1 MATSPYLTDETVLGA
16 STDSM
21 GLERQRKLAQAL
33 TSQAFNQPQGQMISG
48 HYVAPSWTQQLAPA
62 LSAAVGL
69 GMNESLDK
77 KQLALAEALRGKQQE
92 VMQAWSQAKTPQEKF
107 AIGTSQYAPK
117 ELQAASYE
125 MLKTQKVGKGETISQ
140 MDFATGKYQPLLE
153 GAPDLPDVIQYAISV
168 GGLPPNPNSWND
180 QQRMIAKQLVESKAK
195 SGAAG
200 GTNIIN
206 QMGKS
211 IAGEVGPIMKEAQ
224 GVAQAAVK
232 TEDSANRIIQAV
244 NSNKLFTGTGA
255 NVRLGA
261 AQLANTLGV
270 GGDTLEQKIGNTRQ
284 TMQGLAELTLQGRQQ
299 MRGQGAITESE
310 SKLAERAISGD
321 ITFTPTEI
329 KQLANAAKRASEY
342 TYNTY
347 QSKLGEMAKSE
358 DTRGLVP
365 YYQVPRMTPPVD
377 KGLPSESAIDAE
389 IARRQGRK

>member
-1 MATSPYLTDETVLGA
+1 MAQSPYLTDQSVLGA
-16 STDSM
+16 NSDAM
-21 GLERQRKLAQAL
+21 GLDRQRKLADLLMAQGM
-33 TSQAFNQPQGQMISG
+33 QQPQGQMISG
-48 HYVAPSWTQQLAPA
+48 NYVAPSWTQQLAPIA
-62 LSAAVGL
+62 NILAGQAVG
-69 GMNESLDK
+69 GRADI
-77 KQLALAEALRGKQQE
+77 KQTQMAEALRGKQQE

-125 MLKTQKVGKGETISQ
+125 MLKTQKVGKGETLSS
-140 MDFATGKYQPLLE
+140 MNLGTGQYETLLE
-153 GAPDLPDVIQYAISV
+153 GKPDLPDSIQYAISI
-168 GGLPPNPNSWND
+168 GQLPPNPANWSP
-180 QQRMIAKQLVESKAK
+180 QQANLARSIVESKAK

-244 NSNKLFTGTGA
+244 DSNKLFTGTGA

-270 GGDTLEQKIGNTRQ
+270 GGNTLEQKISNTRQ

-347 QSKLGEMAKSE
+347 QSKLSEMAKSE

-365 YYQVPRMTPPVD
+365 YYQVPRMTPLAD

-389 IARRQGRK
+389 IARRQGKR